1 MIRVLYGMD
10 TCRVL
15 CALLEKP
22 HCQQNAKMFY
32 FETIIMVALWDV
44 TPNIEIIFGEFTFL
58 FVIHHRHQKEYYF
71 YLCTVFFVLLYVE
84 HLDYKSDQH
93 NTT

>member
-1 MIRVLYGMD
+1 MECPTVQVLQ
-10 TCRVL
+10 RVL

-44 TPNIEIIFGEFTFL
+44 TPNIEIIFGEFTFCLL
-58 FVIHHRHQKEYYF
+58 FINEKSSTIIVCVPNTWIVNPTIIIHE
-71 YLCTVFFVLLYVE
+71 
-84 HLDYKSDQH
+84 
-93 NTT
+93 

>member
-1 MIRVLYGMD
+1 
-10 TCRVL
+10 
-15 CALLEKP
+15 
-22 HCQQNAKMFY
+22 MFY

-58 FVIHHRHQKEYYF
+58 FVIHRRHQKEYYF
-71 YLCTVFFVLLYVE
+71 YLCSFRFVLLYVE
-84 HLDYKSDQH
+84 HLDYKSDHH